1 MCIKIY
7 RINMW
12 GLTYN
17 QYIKM
22 IMTQRFCDTNIFQG
36 SKGTDFVQ
44 SLRSTLFGHDCL
56 HELRDVLG
64 RRTSPVSQSMLMK
77 FVIVK
82 LYHLLSTSEAVAFWF
97 RRVV

>member
-1 MCIKIY
+1 
-7 RINMW
+7 
-12 GLTYN
+12 
-17 QYIKM
+17 M
-22 IMTQRFCDTNIFQG
+22 IMPQRFFDTSNIFEG

-56 HELRDVLG
+56 HGLRDVLG
-64 RRTSPVSQSMLMK
+64 RRTSSPVSQSMLMN